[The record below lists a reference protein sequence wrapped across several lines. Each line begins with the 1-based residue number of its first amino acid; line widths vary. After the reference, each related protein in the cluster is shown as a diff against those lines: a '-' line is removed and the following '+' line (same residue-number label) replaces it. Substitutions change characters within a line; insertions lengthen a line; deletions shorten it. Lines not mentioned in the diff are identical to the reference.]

1 MVGFAAETENLLANA
16 AAKLRDKHLD
26 FIVANDVCQKG
37 AGFDVDTNIVTLVF
51 PDGRT
56 KPLEKM
62 SKLEVAQ
69 RILDEVVA
77 IRKAVRSRSRS
88 QADGQVRQIRQ
99 VGESDC
105 SPRPLGGEGGPQPPF
120 SSAEAGRVRGS

>member
-1 MVGFAAETENLLANA
+1 M
-16 AAKLRDKHLD
+16 
-26 FIVANDVCQKG
+26 ANDVSQEG
-37 AGFDVDTNIVTLVF
+37 AGFDVETNIVTLVF

-77 IRKAVRSRSRS
+77 IRKAVGS
-88 QADGQVRQIRQ
+88 GQVRQIGKQ
-99 VGESDC
+99 IVALA
-105 SPRPLGGEGGPQPPF
+105 PLGERVGRSRRFHQ
-120 SSAEAGRVRGS
+120 AVRAGRGGAVEVS